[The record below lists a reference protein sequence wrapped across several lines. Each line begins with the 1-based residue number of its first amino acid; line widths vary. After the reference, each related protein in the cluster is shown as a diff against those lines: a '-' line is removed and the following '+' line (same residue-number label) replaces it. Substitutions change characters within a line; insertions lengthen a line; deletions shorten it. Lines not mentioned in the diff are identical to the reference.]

1 MNFLVAMPR
10 ETDTSLFTS
19 RVSQGLFLIVC
30 LIGLVLNI
38 LVFLQNYRNF
48 SDRRKQEYEDEAT
61 RTEALKSN
69 RHDFIFSAFIN
80 LVILVIFVFLIV
92 KFTILLLG
100 F

>member
-1 MNFLVAMPR
+1 M
-10 ETDTSLFTS
+10 
-19 RVSQGLFLIVC
+19 VC

-61 RTEALKSN
+61 RAEAMKSN
-69 RHDFIFSAFIN
+69 RHDFMFSTFIN

-92 KFTILLLG
+92 KFTISFLS

>member
-30 LIGLVLNI
+30 LTGLVLYI
-38 LVFLQNYRNF
+38 LVFLQNYQNF
-48 SDRRKQEYEDEAT
+48 SDRRKQEYDDEAT
-61 RTEALKSN
+61 RAEAMTSN
-69 RHDFIFSAFIN
+69 RHDFIFSTFIN
-80 LVILVIFVFLIV
+80 LIILVIFVFLIV

>member
-19 RVSQGLFLIVC
+19 RVSQGFFLIVC

>member
-19 RVSQGLFLIVC
+19 GVSQGLFLMVC

-48 SDRRKQEYEDEAT
+48 SD
-61 RTEALKSN
+61 
-69 RHDFIFSAFIN
+69 
-80 LVILVIFVFLIV
+80 
-92 KFTILLLG
+92 
-100 F
+100 

>member
-19 RVSQGLFLIVC
+19 GVSQGLFLMVC

-61 RTEALKSN
+61 RAEAMKSN
-69 RHDFIFSAFIN
+69 RHIN

-92 KFTILLLG
+92 KFTISFLS

>member
-19 RVSQGLFLIVC
+19 RVSQGLFLVVC

-38 LVFLQNYRNF
+38 LVFLQNYRNW
-48 SDRRKQEYEDEAT
+48 SDRRKQTYEDEAT
-61 RTEALKSN
+61 RVAAMKSN
-69 RHDFIFSAFIN
+69 RQDFMFSTFIN

-92 KFTILLLG
+92 KFTLSFLA